1 MCSDEK
7 TTTKKSSL
15 SGGFFY
21 CDGKILSERFDKIKI
36 NEFDSTKSEFMDST
50 LIAADETTVITTVL
64 DGVEAEITAK
74 GVLEKYYK

>member
-1 MCSDEK
+1 MFWKSIIS
-7 TTTKKSSL
+7 KKIL
-15 SGGFFY
+15 PFGRIFH

-36 NEFDSTKSEFMDST
+36 NEFDSTKSKFMDST

-74 GVLEKYYK
+74 DVLEKYYK

>member
-1 MCSDEK
+1 MFQQKSHN
-7 TTTKKSSL
+7 KKIL
-15 SGGFFY
+15 PFGRIFY

-36 NEFDSTKSEFMDST
+36 NEFDSTKSKFMDST

-74 GVLEKYYK
+74 DVLEKYYK